1 MSRTRSLL
9 IALLLIALALP
20 LGLVSTSAQD
30 DTAEISFMGWGQPSE
45 QAVFEALIAAFEEE
59 NPNVKVDYVNI
70 PPGEFLQRLTT
81 LAAAGDLPDVFYM
94 SPDWF
99 ATWVSRSQLLAIEEY
114 VPEEELAD
122 IWPMGLD
129 FYRYD
134 GEVTGRGTLYCLP
147 KDLGPF
153 VMVYNKDLF
162 DKHGVPYP
170 PTDGSWTWDKALE
183 DYQALTEFADDGS
196 VISFGVGFLPPEAA
210 IWSNGADFLNEDRT
224 KVTVDDPLF
233 TEAIQWLADLS
244 NVHHVKPNQADLA
257 SQSDWEMWLAGKLA
271 THVMG
276 PWDQPTFWE
285 LPFNWD
291 IGVFPSSPRTMQPAG
306 WTGSMGFAVS
316 AKTKHPEE
324 AVALVRYFSTN
335 EEGQRMNYQMGQAV
349 PNIISMAE
357 GEFLEFEKDPQ
368 SRYVFLD
375 NIREWGHPLP
385 STYVS
390 NNLWMDTMW
399 QELAPVWNGEMTA
412 EEWADEWAEELT
424 RLLND
429 EDQIR
434 SVPLGNPLPKV
445 E

>member
-1 MSRTRSLL
+1 MSKKFSLF
-9 IALLLIALALP
+9 IVLLVFSLVLP
-20 LGLVSTSAQD
+20 SGLLSTSAQE
-30 DTAEISFMGWGQPSE
+30 EIKLTFLGWGQPSE
-45 QAVFEALIAAFEEE
+45 QAVFEALIAAFEEQY
-59 NPNVKVDYVNI
+59 PNVTVEYTNI

-94 SPDWF
+94 SPEWF
-99 ATWVSRSQLLAIEEY
+99 PNWVSAGQLLAIEEY
-114 VPEEELAD
+114 VPQDELAD

-129 FYRYD
+129 LYRYD
-134 GEVTGRGTLYCLP
+134 GEVTGRGTLYELP

-162 DKHGVPYP
+162 DKYGVAYP
-170 PTDGSWTWDKALE
+170 PTDGSWTWDKALA

-196 VISFGVGFLPPEAA
+196 PISFGICAIPAEAV

-233 TEAIQWLADLS
+233 IEALQWNADLA
-244 NVHHVKPNQADLA
+244 NVHHVMPNQADLS
-257 SQSDWEMWLAGKLA
+257 SQSGWEMWLAGKCA
-271 THVMG
+271 TFVMG

-285 LPFNWD
+285 LPFAWD

-335 EEGQRMNYQMGQAV
+335 EEGQRQNYQMGQAV
-349 PNIISMAE
+349 PNIISMAN

-375 NIREWGHPLP
+375 NIRSWGHPTP
-385 STYVS
+385 GTYVS
-390 NNLWMDTMW
+390 NNLWLDTLW
-399 QELAPVWNGEMTA
+399 QELAPVWNGEMSA
-412 EEWADEWAEELT
+412 EDWANEWAGELT
-424 RLLND
+424 DLLNQ

-434 SVPLGNPLPKV
+434 SVPMGNPLPKA